1 MRLGSG
7 LRRAGRRTNLALLI
21 LLGLALGSG
30 TLAFAVGTPSAA
42 RVVTVAHGALGLA
55 LLLLVPWKSA
65 IAGRGMRRPGPR
77 RGRVAGVALAVLVAG
92 ALASGVWHALGGY
105 GVTLGVTP
113 MQVHVGT
120 ALLAVP
126 FAVGHVLAHR
136 PQLRRTDL
144 TRRWLLRTG
153 ALGGGS
159 LLLYAA
165 GEATASVLDLPGA
178 DRRATGSH
186 EVGSGRP
193 ESMPVTQ
200 WFTDSVPTV
209 DVEQWRLRLVI
220 GAMERLLS
228 YDDVAAG
235 RDVVAAVLDCTG
247 GWYAEQEWRGLRL
260 DRLVAGA
267 PGRSIEVVSVTGYRR
282 RFPITDAPHL
292 LLATSVAGLP
302 LSAGHG
308 APVRLVAPGRRG
320 FWWVKWVERVEVDD
334 LPWWVQPPFPLQ

>member
-1 MRLGSG
+1 MRLSRG
-7 LRRAGRRTNLALLI
+7 LRRAGRRTNLALLV
-21 LLGLALGSG
+21 LLGLALGTG
-30 TLAFAVGTPSAA
+30 ALAFAVGTPSAA

-65 IAGRGMRRPGPR
+65 IAGRGLRRPGPR
-77 RGRVAGVALAVLVAG
+77 PGRLAGVALAVLVAG
-92 ALASGVWHALGGY
+92 ALGSGVWHALSGY

-126 FAVGHVLAHR
+126 FALGHVLAHR
-136 PQLRRTDL
+136 PRLRRTDL
-144 TRRWLLRTG
+144 SRRWLLRTG

-159 LLLYAA
+159 LLLYGA

-178 DRRATGSH
+178 NRRSTGSH

-209 DVEQWRLRLVI
+209 DVDQWRLRLLPG
-220 GAMERLLS
+220 GAEQSLT
-228 YDDVAAG
+228 YDEVTAG
-235 RDVVAAVLDCTG
+235 GDVVHAVLDCTG

-260 DRLVAGA
+260 DRLVTGA
-267 PGRSIEVVSVTGYRR
+267 SGRSIEVASVTGYRR
-282 RFPITDAPHL
+282 RFPLTDAPHL
-292 LLATSVAGLP
+292 LLATHLGGRP

-308 APVRLVAPGRRG
+308 APVRLGAPGRRG
-320 FWWVKWVERVEVDD
+320 CWWVKWVERVEVDD